1 MTIHLG
7 PSVHRG
13 ADARPSVAARLL
25 GSGLA
30 LEPPGPPATAAA
42 AAEPAAPSAP
52 APPAATRP
60 RRPGRRALLA
70 AIVVLLVAAAL
81 AWVGVHRAGADPR
94 VRTVVVTIHHS
105 RFQPAVVTVAPG
117 STVRFVLRNTDPIDH
132 EFILGGKAVHQL
144 HERSTSAQRSHNA
157 PGEVS
162 VPAGEER
169 STTVSFNLAAPTELE
184 YACHLPGHYAYGM
197 RGLVRI
203 AAGGPGGSRARP

>member
-7 PSVHRG
+7 PQ
-13 ADARPSVAARLL
+13 
-25 GSGLA
+25 
-30 LEPPGPPATAAA
+30 AAA
-42 AAEPAAPSAP
+42 PAPSA
-52 APPAATRP
+52 AIRP

-70 AIVVLLVAAAL
+70 AAVVLLVAAAL

-105 RFQPAVVTVAPG
+105 RFQPALVTVAPG

-144 HERSTSAQRSHNA
+144 HEHGTQRYHNG

-162 VPAGEER
+162 VPAGQER

-197 RGLVRI
+197 RGLVRV
-203 AAGGPGGSRARP
+203 AS